1 MEKVYHYTK
10 IKSANI
16 NILESIIREDAIHLR
31 AAFFRKYLKED
42 YLWIKNYSKEVV
54 KEICEE
60 RKWQYDEDDLTIKP
74 YLICFCLDSNSS
86 YMWDNYADNGK
97 GMKLIF
103 DKRLLLKCRHVIPDG
118 HGNYYD
124 ALEIALPCIYIDDT
138 SKLKQ
143 QLLDNINQPNL
154 EMWDYFNRLKFLVAS
169 MKQSKPYKEEQE
181 FRYIHLYSKVGRYL
195 YNEGNPYYQDDE
207 GPIKTN
213 EMWVDLLFPKEMLL
227 GIELGYNATND
238 DLQYVRK
245 HIKNLGYDP
254 RIVKVTSFKVK

>member
-74 YLICFCLDSNSS
+74 YLISFCLDSNSS

-124 ALEIALPCIYIDDT
+124 ALEI
-138 SKLKQ
+138 
-143 QLLDNINQPNL
+143 
-154 EMWDYFNRLKFLVAS
+154 E
-169 MKQSKPYKEEQE
+169 EEQE

-207 GPIKTN
+207 GPIKTD